1 LGKDNRRRRFLKMM
15 KKLIESLSL
24 LLEFCLSGFMVGAL
38 TGIVDAWLAHRLFHE
53 AISFTA
59 ISTAVM
65 TYSCLWTLIGLFV
78 SAGFGLW
85 GVLSDRPVRALRRRN
100 PPLLFFFCLSIFL
113 IGFTVINKI
122 YLPLAHSAKSLIFDL
137 GWFLFW
143 VLVYRYTPR
152 ISAAVSA
159 RRKTEKDKP
168 VMAGLWKLGRLGLIC
183 LIILFVIFIGRKKSL
198 SPLSIQNAPNI
209 VLLLIDDLRADH
221 LHCYGY
227 DKPISPNIDAL
238 SKEGVLFSNAYVAAP
253 WTLPSVVSLF
263 TSLYPTEHGINDH
276 RFKLSSKVPTLPG
289 ELKKLGYRVGI
300 FTNSPWVSIRY
311 GIGREA
317 DFFDRPYL
325 SIHHVFY
332 FLNKYS
338 PFKLDNGIT
347 RRFLFSDKGLTTRF
361 LNWSGSVIEN
371 KGKFFAYLHLLGPH
385 VPFSS
390 PAAYRKK
397 LGLEKAPRLN
407 PPGSGSLI
415 SFKEQ
420 PSLEDED
427 LRELIGN
434 YDAAIMYSEE
444 VVGILIE
451 GLKTMGIYDD
461 TVLIITSDHGEE
473 FYDHQ
478 GWYHGG
484 SLYEEQSRIPLIL
497 AWPGHFPRSIRIDEQ
512 ISQIDIMP
520 MLLHLLEE
528 ETPRQTTIQDLLS
541 AAKEKRRYERDII
554 YNEVIFEDRGAR
566 AVREGRYKLI
576 YGYNNKGKEA
586 ILLFD
591 LEADP
596 KELRNIYQE
605 EPEIASR
612 LLAKLKQVH
621 TQLLEKQEKIEKAES
636 DHLTTQKLRAL
647 GYL

>member
-1 LGKDNRRRRFLKMM
+1 MR
-15 KKLIESLSL
+15 KKLLESLSL
-24 LLEFCLSGFMVGAL
+24 LFEFCFSGFLIGAL
-38 TGIVDAWLAHRLFHE
+38 TGIVDAWLAHSLFHE

-59 ISTAVM
+59 ITTAIM
-65 TYSCLWTLIGLFV
+65 TYACLWTLIGLLASV
-78 SAGFGLW
+78 GFGLR
-85 GVLSDRPVRALRRRN
+85 GLLSDRTVPSLRRRN
-100 PPLLFFFCLSIFL
+100 PPLLFFSCLSICL
-113 IGFTVINKI
+113 IGFTVINKR
-122 YLPLAHSAKSLIFDL
+122 YLPLAHSTKSLAFDL
-137 GWFLFW
+137 IWLLLW
-143 VLVYRYTPR
+143 ALVYRYTPK

-159 RRKTEKDKP
+159 RSKKGTDKP
-168 VMAGLWKLGRLGLIC
+168 VLAGLRKLGMLGLIS
-183 LIILFVIFIGRKKSL
+183 LVILSVIFIGREKVL
-198 SPLSIQNAPNI
+198 NHRSIQSSPNI
-209 VLLLIDDLRADH
+209 VLLVIDDLRADH

-227 DKPISPNIDAL
+227 DKLISPNIDAL
-238 SKEGVLFSNAYVAAP
+238 SKEGVLFLNAYVAAP
-253 WTLPSVVSLF
+253 WTLPSVVSLL
-263 TSLYPTEHGINDH
+263 TSLYPTEHGINDQ
-276 RFKLSSKVPTLPG
+276 RFKLSRNVPTLPG
-289 ELKKLGYRVGI
+289 KMKKHGYQVGI

-317 DFFDRPYL
+317 DFFDHPYL
-325 SIHHVFY
+325 SIHYVFY

-338 PFKLDNGIT
+338 PFELDNGIA

-371 KGKFFAYLHLLGPH
+371 RGKFFAYLHLLGPH
-385 VPFSS
+385 IPFSA

-397 LGLEKAPRLN
+397 LGLEEVPRLN
-407 PPGSGSLI
+407 PPGYGSLI
-415 SFKEQ
+415 SFQEQ
-420 PSLEDED
+420 PSLEDEE

-434 YDAAIMYSEE
+434 YDAALMYSEE

-451 GLKTMGIYDD
+451 GLKTMGAYDN
-461 TVLIITSDHGEE
+461 TVIIITSDHGEE

-484 SLYEEQSRIPLIL
+484 SLYEEQSRIPLIMV
-497 AWPGHFPRSIRIDEQ
+497 WPGHFQRSIRSDEQ
-512 ISQIDIMP
+512 ISHIDIMP

-528 ETPRQTTIQDLLS
+528 ETSRQITIPDLIS
-541 AAKEKRRYERDII
+541 VAKEKRRCGRDII
-554 YNEVIFEDRGAR
+554 YNEVIVEDRGAR

-576 YGYNNKGKEA
+576 YGYNDNEKV

-596 KELRNIYQE
+596 KELRNIYKE

-621 TQLLEKQEKIEKAES
+621 TQLLEKQEKIEKAEA